1 MVNSVGTGG
10 YQAYSYQQQ
19 TTPVQEPRG
28 GENRIE
34 KREAPAADSQRG
46 DPRSLAS
53 RDEDTTTRRSNRSD
67 ETRSTSNNNEDTRD
81 ASSRGS
87 ELDVVV

>member
-53 RDEDTTTRRSNRSD
+53 RDEDTTTRRSNRND
-67 ETRSTSNNNEDTRD
+67 ETRSSNDDARDT
-81 ASSRGS
+81 SSRGT
-87 ELDVVV
+87 ELDVVI